1 MQRLL
6 LVLLVTAAIS
16 FPGPLTAAEWKIDGT
31 HSAVEFKVRHMM
43 VSWVRGTFGKF
54 SGTVQLDHNNLAASS
69 ATVSIDAASVD
80 TGNEKRDKHLRA
92 SDFFDVEKHPTITFV
107 SRSVRE
113 VGTDSFEVVGD
124 LTRLGNTQ
132 EVVMAVA
139 DVASPVVSPWGG
151 TKSGASASFEIQ
163 RSAFGMQYRKL
174 LEAGGLVV
182 GDDVK
187 ISIDVELNEVKAK

>member
-6 LVLLVTAAIS
+6 LVFFIAISIS
-16 FPGPLTAAEWKIDGT
+16 FPGLADAAEWKIDGT

-43 VSWVRGTFGKF
+43 VSWVRGTFGKV
-54 SGTVQLDHNNLAASS
+54 SGTVHLDHANLAASS

-92 SDFFDVEKHPTITFV
+92 SDFFHVEKHPTITFV
-107 SRSVRE
+107 SRSVRA
-113 VGTDSFEVVGD
+113 VGTNSFEFVGD
-124 LTRLGNTQ
+124 LTLLGNTQ
-132 EVVMAVA
+132 QVVMAVT
-139 DVASPVVSPWGG
+139 DVASPIVSPWGG

-163 RSAFGMQYRKL
+163 RSTYGMQYRKL

-187 ISIDVELNEVKAK
+187 ISIDVELNEVTAK

>member
-6 LVLLVTAAIS
+6 LVLLVSAST
-16 FPGPLTAAEWKIDGT
+16 FLPGSVSAAEWKIDGT

-43 VSWVRGTFGKF
+43 VSWVRGTFGKV
-54 SGTVQLDHNNLAASS
+54 SGTVQLDHSNLAASS
-69 ATVSIDAASVD
+69 VTVSIDAASVD
-80 TGNEKRDKHLRA
+80 TGNEKRDKHLRD

-107 SRSVRE
+107 SRSVRG
-113 VGTDSFEVVGD
+113 VGTDSFEFVGD
-124 LTRLGNTQ
+124 LTLLGNTQ
-132 EVVMAVA
+132 EVVMAVT

-151 TKSGASASFEIQ
+151 NKSGASASFEIQ

-187 ISIDVELNEVKAK
+187 ISIDVELNEVTAK